1 MELMTSTVMMILQ
14 SRFPVWYMIQSLVLI
29 SGREM
34 PEAAVSLAERTRTS
48 YLAAW
53 LKWKSGEVD
62 MCLAMLSEAVAR
74 RMGGGGVVFWSIS
87 VVEMRHPCWWV
98 SGLC

>member
-1 MELMTSTVMMILQ
+1 MTSNVLMILHR
-14 SRFPVWYMIQSLVLI
+14 RFPAWYMIQSLVLI

-34 PEAAVSLAERTRTS
+34 PEAAVSLAERTMIS

-53 LKWKSGEVD
+53 LRWNSGEVD

-74 RMGGGGVVFWSIS
+74 RMGGGGVVFWFILA
-87 VVEMRHPCWWV
+87 VEMRHPCCWAG
-98 SGLC
+98 GLC